1 MNTVE
6 KIKQVTNTERIKRLE
21 NKLQYAYFLIQ
32 AYEDW
37 FSYHKLWC
45 DDFQIKEMKNKFLEV
60 RV

>member
-6 KIKQVTNTERIKRLE
+6 KIRQVANTEKIKRLE
-21 NKLQYAYFLIQ
+21 KKLQYAYFLIQ

-45 DDFQIKEMKNKFLEV
+45 DDFKLFLS
-60 RV
+60 